1 MDGGEGGGYGSLR
14 TADAFSV
21 VVSLPPNF
29 RRERSDN
36 WKCVVVRRLGLWVI
50 SEKNILQTDFKGK
63 IILQGTI
70 WEKISAMKKKNLSWH
85 IMLVRKI
92 LHHCIREKNSISRG
106 LGEKNSYT
114 NQITLT

>member
-1 MDGGEGGGYGSLR
+1 M
-14 TADAFSV
+14 
-21 VVSLPPNF
+21 
-29 RRERSDN
+29 
-36 WKCVVVRRLGLWVI
+36 I

-70 WEKISAMKKKNLSWH
+70 WEKNFSDEKKKSLMAYNAGKKNLTP
-85 IMLVRKI
+85 LYV
-92 LHHCIREKNSISRG
+92 REKNSISRG

>member
-1 MDGGEGGGYGSLR
+1 M
-14 TADAFSV
+14 
-21 VVSLPPNF
+21 
-29 RRERSDN
+29 
-36 WKCVVVRRLGLWVI
+36 I

-70 WEKISAMKKKNLSWH
+70 WEKNFRDEKKKSLMAYNAGKKNLTP
-85 IMLVRKI
+85 LYV
-92 LHHCIREKNSISRG
+92 REKNSISRG